1 MVQLIIIIY
10 RIDTV
15 YRWSKLSWE
24 SPSNLMLL
32 LPWCWPCWKKMA
44 MSKLNYLSLF
54 FLLSQKAEA
63 HCMSSSFLAEVIKC
77 EKIWEKLAL
86 SFFLL
91 SFPIFF
97 LVYKD
102 LVLLWRILKIRLVH
116 LLHPNSTLSFCT
128 TGFDSPSELWLFL
141 HLSWELIWRVP
152 WKYLPCKI

>member
-32 LPWCWPCWKKMA
+32 LPWCWPCWKK
-44 MSKLNYLSLF
+44 NGHVEIELSISF

-63 HCMSSSFLAEVIKC
+63 LHVIIILGRSDQVRKNMGETSSFFFP
-77 EKIWEKLAL
+77 
-86 SFFLL
+86 SFFSHLFL
-91 SFPIFF
+91 

-116 LLHPNSTLSFCT
+116 LLHSNFK
-128 TGFDSPSELWLFL
+128 LFGSMEVSRASL
-141 HLSWELIWRVP
+141 L
-152 WKYLPCKI
+152 

>member
-1 MVQLIIIIY
+1 MTIDNGAADHRHLSNRHCLSMVQIVLGKPIKS
-10 RIDTV
+10 DASAAMVLT
-15 YRWSKLSWE
+15 
-24 SPSNLMLL
+24 ML
-32 LPWCWPCWKKMA
+32 KKMA

-97 LVYKD
+97 SGL
-102 LVLLWRILKIRLVH
+102 
-116 LLHPNSTLSFCT
+116 
-128 TGFDSPSELWLFL
+128 
-141 HLSWELIWRVP
+141 
-152 WKYLPCKI
+152 